1 MGLTAWLKRWF
12 SRREKALSL
21 YRSGMA
27 KANHRDY
34 QGAIADYSAAI
45 RAPHIPTDVKAM
57 ALYNR
62 SLAYSM
68 IQEDAKST
76 EDLMAV
82 LEMPGLPRRIKIE
95 ALERRERIRQRDA
108 RRADQQTQGQDD

>member
-1 MGLTAWLKRWF
+1 MGLTAWLKRWL

-27 KANHRDY
+27 KVNNRDY
-34 QGAIADYSAAI
+34 RGAIADYSAAI
-45 RAPHIPTDVKAM
+45 QAPHIPTDVKAM

-68 IQEDAKST
+68 LQEDDKSA
-76 EDLMAV
+76 EDLRAV

-95 ALERRERIRQRDA
+95 AQERRERVRQRDA
-108 RRADQQTQGQDD
+108 RRADQSAQRQHE